1 MKVEL
6 LLFIGKSYQD
16 KSIDAKHLDVVEI
29 KPEGWGWG
37 VVERERFVIVKADL
51 TQAQIDQLL
60 EQEWLTGGP
69 DNQQEPVRYRT
80 YTPVFS
86 GNFKTAT
93 DALAND
99 TDWGNRK
106 FFSGVIQLP
115 DGKKLSD
122 PTREVTLTVEAK
134 T

>member
-6 LLFIGKSYQD
+6 AIFIGKSYQD
-16 KSIDAKHLDVVEI
+16 KSFDAKHLDIIEI
-29 KPEGWGWG
+29 KPEGFEWGTSD
-37 VVERERFVIVKADL
+37 RERCAIVKADL
-51 TQAQIDQLL
+51 TQEQIDQLL
-60 EQEWLTGGP
+60 ESEWLTGGP
-69 DNQQEPVRYRT
+69 DNQQELVRYRN
-80 YTPVFS
+80 YRPVFS

-99 TDWGNRK
+99 TDWDNRQ
-106 FFSGVIQLP
+106 FFSGVVQLP
-115 DGKKLSD
+115 DGKTLSD